1 MRRQH
6 RALPWI
12 SRKLVGVCC
21 AALHGLRE
29 LARVA
34 PQNGTAVFYDWC
46 AFSEVR
52 RRGNRDTICCAAIGC
67 HDVLNG
73 FAFLIIFVTTSWFAR
88 QRVGAG
94 LGVFGELARRQVDRP

>member
-73 FAFLIIFVTTSWFAR
+73 FAWRVFNHICDNVLVRTPESR
-88 QRVGAG
+88 RRVGR
-94 LGVFGELARRQVDRP
+94 VW